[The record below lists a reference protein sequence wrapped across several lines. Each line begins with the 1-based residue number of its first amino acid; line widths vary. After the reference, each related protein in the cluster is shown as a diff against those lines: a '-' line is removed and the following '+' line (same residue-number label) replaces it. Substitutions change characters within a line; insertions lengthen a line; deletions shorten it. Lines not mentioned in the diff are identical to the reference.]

1 MDRAVAVDTKFML
14 EVNASAVLSR
24 LRDDR
29 RSSVSALARDTGLS
43 RQAVTRSLAV
53 LEGAGLVEISGPERT
68 AGTQGR
74 PAHVVRFRAEAGHVV
89 GVDVRPGRARVVVA
103 DLAGDVLA
111 ETAGGL
117 ARSGPAELASSL
129 QAVVA
134 QALADAG
141 VAASEVWHVSA
152 AAPGIVAPVSG
163 HVTLSPSMPEIVGDA
178 IPAGIRAA
186 VGAPLYVDNDVKLAT
201 TGERWRGTPHAEDSL
216 VFVDWGER
224 IGAGIVLRG
233 ELYRGASNDAGDLGY
248 LDLVVPSAGRDGQ
261 DGGDAD
267 LGPFERWVGTRE
279 LLRLARA
286 AAGRTGADG
295 ASDPLTLQEVA
306 AAARAGEPWAL
317 DAVRTVSTR
326 FAKGVAA
333 VRSLLDPEVVVIA
346 GDIAQLGPLLLDAL
360 AEALS
365 TEKLNQPRLEIS
377 ALGADAVIHGA
388 IRHSLSWVERERL
401 QASAMRRG

>member
-1 MDRAVAVDTKFML
+1 M
-14 EVNASAVLSR
+14 
-24 LRDDR
+24 
-29 RSSVSALARDTGLS
+29 
-43 RQAVTRSLAV
+43 
-53 LEGAGLVEISGPERT
+53 ISYR
-68 AGTQGR
+68 
-74 PAHVVRFRAEAGHVV
+74 V
-89 GVDVRPGRARVVVA
+89 GVDVRPGRARVAVA
-103 DLAGDVLA
+103 DLAGDVVTEA
-111 ETAGGL
+111 AGEL
-117 ARSGPAELASSL
+117 ARSGAEELAGSL
-129 QAVVA
+129 RAAVA
-134 QALADAG
+134 GALDAAG
-141 VAASEVWHVSA
+141 VRASEVWHVSA
-152 AAPGIVAPVSG
+152 AAPGIVAPVDG

-186 VGAPLYVDNDVKLAT
+186 VDAPLYVDNDVKLAT
-201 TGERWRGTPHAEDSL
+201 NGERWRGTPHAEDSL

-248 LDLVVPSAGRDGQ
+248 LDLVVPPSGGDGA
-261 DGGDAD
+261 DGDAD

-286 AAGRTGADG
+286 AAGAAATGG
-295 ASDPLTLQEVA
+295 ASGPVTLPEVA
-306 AAARAGEPWAL
+306 AAARAGEAWAL
-317 DAVRTVSTR
+317 DAVRTVSAR

-388 IRHSLSWVERERL
+388 ICHSLSWVERERL
-401 QASAMRRG
+401 QASAVRRG

>member
-53 LEGAGLVEISGPERT
+53 LESAGLVEISAPERT
-68 AGTQGR
+68 AGAQGR
-74 PAHVVRFRAEAGHVV
+74 PAQVVRFRAEAGHVV

-103 DLAGDVLA
+103 DLAGDVVT
-111 ETAGGL
+111 ETTGAL
-117 ARSGPAELASSL
+117 ARSGPGELASSL
-129 QAVVA
+129 RSAVA
-134 QALADAG
+134 GALAGAG
-141 VAASEVWHVSA
+141 VPESEVWHVSA

-186 VGAPLYVDNDVKLAT
+186 VDAPLYVDNDVKLAT

-248 LDLVVPSAGRDGQ
+248 LDLVAPPAGRDGQ
-261 DGGDAD
+261 HGGDAD

-286 AAGRTGADG
+286 AAPRGVAD
-295 ASDPLTLQEVA
+295 PVTLPGVA
-306 AAARAGEPWAL
+306 AAARDGEAWAL
-317 DAVRTVSTR
+317 DAVRTVSAR

-377 ALGADAVIHGA
+377 ALGGPTPTAPHPQPTAPQHP
-388 IRHSLSWVERERL
+388 
-401 QASAMRRG
+401 RRAHAHE